1 MEKIIIFLVLSIP
14 VIALSRKTLFDVKSH
29 GFYRFFAWECM
40 VWLLVS
46 NYKYWFENPFSIL
59 QIFSWLFLI
68 FGAYLVI
75 AGFMEIQKNGKA
87 EKSREAESLY
97 QFEKTTE
104 LVDTGIF
111 KYIRHPLYSSLIFLT
126 WGILF
131 KHITIPLIIVAVVS
145 TVFLYLTSITD
156 EKECITYFGDKYR
169 DYMKRTKQFIPF
181 VI

>member
-14 VIALSRKTLFDVKSH
+14 VIALSWHTIFNVKSH
-29 GFYRFFAWECM
+29 GFYRFFAWECIL
-40 VWLLVS
+40 WLLVS

-59 QIFSWLFLI
+59 QIVSWLFLF
-68 FGAYLVI
+68 FGAYLVVI
-75 AGFMEIQKNGKA
+75 GFMEMRKNGKA
-87 EKSREAESLY
+87 EKSREADSLY
-97 QFEKTTE
+97 HFEKTTE

-131 KHITIPLIIVAVVS
+131 KQVTIPLFIVAVGS

-156 EKECITYFGDKYR
+156 EKECIAYFGDKYR
-169 DYMKRTKQFIPF
+169 EYMKRTKQFIPF
-181 VI
+181 II

>member
-1 MEKIIIFLVLSIP
+1 MENLIIFGVLSIP
-14 VIALSRKTLFDVKSH
+14 VIVLSWKTLFDVKSH
-29 GFYRFFAWECM
+29 GFYRFFSWECIL
-40 VWLLVS
+40 WLLVS
-46 NYKYWFENPFSIL
+46 NYTYWFNNPFSIY
-59 QIFSWLFLI
+59 QIFSWLFLF
-68 FGAYLVI
+68 FGAYLVVV
-75 AGFMEIQKNGKA
+75 GYLEMRKNGKA
-87 EKSREAESLY
+87 EKSREANSLY

-131 KHITIPLIIVAVVS
+131 KHVTIPLILVAVAS

-156 EKECITYFGDKYR
+156 EKECIAYFGDKYR